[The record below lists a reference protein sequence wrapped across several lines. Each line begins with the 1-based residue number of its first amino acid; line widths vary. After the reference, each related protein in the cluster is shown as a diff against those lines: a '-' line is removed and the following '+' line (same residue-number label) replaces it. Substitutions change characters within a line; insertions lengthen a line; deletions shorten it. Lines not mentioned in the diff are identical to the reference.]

1 MANIM
6 RRPFGFVSESPID
19 LYDHM
24 FDEFFRPSRAAGQE
38 SFKVDIS
45 ESETGYLVEA
55 DMPGVKKENLD
66 VEMNE
71 DKLIITVAYDQE
83 VDDSDDVK
91 NYIHRERRHFSMKRA
106 CFLKDSDAE
115 NITAKLEDGV
125 LTINVPK
132 RAPQANV
139 KKIALQ

>member
-1 MANIM
+1 
-6 RRPFGFVSESPID
+6 
-19 LYDHM
+19 
-24 FDEFFRPSRAAGQE
+24 
-38 SFKVDIS
+38 
-45 ESETGYLVEA
+45 
-55 DMPGVKKENLD
+55 MPGVKKENLD